1 MPLGI
6 RAFFYPYSL
15 GTDLNEYPNWVS
27 INERVVLY
35 KLLVC
40 AFMRVRLRL
49 ITHLCVYMRRLRA
62 NNDRLAVRYA
72 KTRTDARVCANIDL
86 SEMQDV
92 L

>member
-1 MPLGI
+1 MPHGT

-15 GTDLNEYPNWVS
+15 GTGLNEYPNWVS

-40 AFMRVRLRL
+40 AFMRVILRL
-49 ITHLCVYMRRLRA
+49 ITHLCVYMRRLRG

-72 KTRTDARVCANIDL
+72 KMRTDARVCANIEL
-86 SEMQDV
+86 SEM
-92 L
+92 